1 MIYPSFEHE
10 IVPFLMLL
18 LLADRSFNLGIVE
31 AFLSL
36 MCTHCRAVFT
46 WNGWTYIEDMRGH
59 SSPLLRICAHTCV
72 LLWVPSSCAF
82 SILTALRASLNNNAA
97 SANKDSPLLWDV
109 NYCWAKTIY
118 VVLVA
123 SYLRK
128 LLSTTALC
136 VYLACVQ
143 LIRPPALLI
152 LFAKV
157 SFACSTITLK

>member
-1 MIYPSFEHE
+1 MIYPYFEHE

-18 LLADRSFNLGIVE
+18 LLADRSFNLGVVE

-36 MCTHCRAVFT
+36 MCTHSRPVFT
-46 WNGWTYIEDMRGH
+46 WNGWTYIVDMKGY
-59 SSPLLRICAHTCV
+59 SSPLLRIRAHICV

-82 SILTALRASLNNNAA
+82 SILTALRASLNNTAA
-97 SANKDSPLLWDV
+97 PANKDSPLLWDV
-109 NYCWAKTIY
+109 NYCPAKTIY
-118 VVLVA
+118 VVLVV

-143 LIRPPALLI
+143 LIRPFDFI
-152 LFAKV
+152 I
-157 SFACSTITLK
+157 C